1 MKRSELEKLG
11 LTKEQIDA
19 VMEANGTDIEE
30 AKKGVAEKDAQITTL
45 TQANAAQKTQID
57 DLNGQIKQRDV
68 DIKDLQKKAEGNEA
82 FQKQIGELQAKY
94 DGDTK
99 TLNEKLQQ
107 QQYDFAAERMF
118 AGVEFASKLAR
129 SAAIADFKSKGY
141 KMTDDGK
148 GFVGADGYIDAL
160 KKDDP
165 AAFVQPKEDEQPA
178 PDDGKKLPAFSKSL
192 GQGNEKGAEQPL
204 FQGLSRFNLVRP
216 MPTETK

>member
-19 VMEANGTDIEE
+19 VMETNGNDIEE
-30 AKKGVAEKDAQITTL
+30 AKKDAASKDAQITTL
-45 TQANAAQKTQID
+45 TQESAAKQTQID
-57 DLNGQIKQRDV
+57 DLNGQIKKRDA

-82 FQKQIGELQAKY
+82 LQQQISDLQTRY

-99 TLNEKLQQ
+99 ALNEKLEQQ
-107 QQYDFAAERMF
+107 RYDHAAERMF
-118 AGVEFASKLAR
+118 AGVEFASKLAKA
-129 SAAIADFKSKGY
+129 AAIADFKSKGY

-165 AAFVQPKEDEQPA
+165 AAFVQPKPDDVPD
-178 PDDGKKLPAFSKSL
+178 DDGKKPPTFTKQMQ
-192 GQGNEKGAEQPL
+192 GGEKGNEPPM

-216 MPTETK
+216 MPTEAK